1 MKYIQLEMKL
11 KVHKYL
17 LYLVHIIHFH
27 IFILVGMVLNHN
39 YTFQNELQQ
48 TQLYKLGTQK

>member
-1 MKYIQLEMKL
+1 MKL